1 MHLTPNQRS
10 EVVAIYFKIIPS
22 RSINR
27 AALTSQIAAQQKI
40 YISERG
46 VKRIIARW
54 QLISNSF

>member
-27 AALTSQIAAQQKI
+27 AALTSQIAAQQKN
-40 YISERG
+40 YISEIG
-46 VKRIIARW
+46 VKRII
-54 QLISNSF
+54 SKDYY